1 VLSRWSWTRG
11 LLVVPVA
18 LGIAVCGPTAFAT
31 PGEDGGVSPGTSS
44 PGDGSQ
50 VVTIS
55 VSSTSASG
63 GSSSTGGGSWSTTA
77 TTTVQPVCYYTP
89 AFTSSVEGHRKAVEN
104 PPPPDPLG
112 DEIPSIPWEGWDEHA
127 NDTNGWWYTPV
138 CNRMRAESRDEDFGE
153 LAKTF
158 YKDNPMRY
166 IWVPEGSQPPAP
178 LIDAQTL
185 VKAAMDAVTI
195 PAPSVET
202 NPKITTGDGVPDAT
216 VVGMDTWVWATG
228 DTPSE
233 VRVSASAGS
242 MSAEVVAS
250 SSGLRLSAPDAKQS
264 CTGWGSPWVDGESQE
279 GGSDCTIEFTRSSA
293 HLGGTTPVSVSVSY
307 DVSWTASD
315 GSSGTLD
322 PITTNSTIDIPVAE
336 VQTVNRKPDR
346 N

>member
-1 VLSRWSWTRG
+1 M
-11 LLVVPVA
+11 
-18 LGIAVCGPTAFAT
+18 
-31 PGEDGGVSPGTSS
+31 
-44 PGDGSQ
+44 
-50 VVTIS
+50 
-55 VSSTSASG
+55 SSTSASG

-77 TTTVQPVCYYTP
+77 TTTVLPVCYYTQ
-89 AFTSSVEGHRKAVEN
+89 AFDSSVEGHRKEVEN
-104 PPPPDPLG
+104 PPSPDPLG

-138 CNRMRAESRDEDFGE
+138 CNRTRAESRGEDFGE
-153 LAKTF
+153 LAKAF
-158 YKDNPMRY
+158 YKDNPTRY

-279 GGSDCTIEFTRSSA
+279 GGSDCTVEFTRSSA
-293 HLGGTTPVSVSVSY
+293 HLGGTTPLSVSVSY

-322 PITTNSTIDIPVAE
+322 PITTSSSIDIPVAE